1 MAYSADPGIY
11 SSSQITTISASQYG
25 QSNEIEVFVGG
36 YDDSTMWTANTIFFA
51 DQIIT
56 MNSQTYR
63 ITAKHRSGKTFNSPV
78 TTLDEINDTLASNV
92 PVSQVRT
99 FFVGNVRLKKKP
111 YSVYNIENSPT
122 SPEGDVSFKA
132 DFAVDGVNS
141 ELILNNKLSAGTV
154 VTITRKLGNS
164 WTETGVSLQNS
175 QTKIAKF
182 ITAVPGVWLAS
193 NRITSTQTTVTATT
207 SFDNVTKSFDS
218 DNTTFDQGN

>member
-1 MAYSADPGIY
+1 
-11 SSSQITTISASQYG
+11 
-25 QSNEIEVFVGG
+25 
-36 YDDSTMWTANTIFFA
+36 
-51 DQIIT
+51 
-56 MNSQTYR
+56 
-63 ITAKHRSGKTFNSPV
+63 
-78 TTLDEINDTLASNV
+78 
-92 PVSQVRT
+92 
-99 FFVGNVRLKKKP
+99 LKKKP

-193 NRITSTQTTVTATT
+193 NRTTSTQTTVTATT
-207 SFDNVTKSFDS
+207 SFDNVTKSFDN
-218 DNTTFDQGN
+218 DDTTFDQGN